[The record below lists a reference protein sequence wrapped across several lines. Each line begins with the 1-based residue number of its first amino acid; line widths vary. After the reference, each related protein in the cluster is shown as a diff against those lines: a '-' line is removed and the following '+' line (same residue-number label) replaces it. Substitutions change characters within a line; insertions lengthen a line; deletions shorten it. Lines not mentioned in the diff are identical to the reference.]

1 MKKRP
6 RTLTSFYSPAL
17 TPVTPT
23 VQPDLNLNLER
34 TVETGASANVAEAAI
49 GAVGDEG
56 DTSQQ
61 QETPTSEQVLDI
73 VVDPGLRKSIDEY
86 DVNIR
91 DAVRREYLLRGPCQ
105 PICHTY
111 PKKKIGDRL
120 RSFHDSW
127 FKNFNWLEYSVAKD
141 AAFCFYCYIF
151 KQQRQE
157 NFGVDAFTNN
167 GF

>member
-1 MKKRP
+1 LKVKVVKLFIDVDWRMKKRP

-23 VQPDLNLNLER
+23 VQPDLNLNLKR
-34 TVETGASANVAEAAI
+34 TVATIASTNVAEEITIEPKPATE
-49 GAVGDEG
+49 AVGDEG

-61 QETPTSEQVLDI
+61 QETPTSEQVFNI
-73 VVDPGLRKSIDEY
+73 VVDPGLRKLIDEY

-91 DAVRREYLLRGPCQ
+91 DVVRREYLLRGPCQ

-127 FKNFNWLEYSVAKD
+127 LEL
-141 AAFCFYCYIF
+141 
-151 KQQRQE
+151 
-157 NFGVDAFTNN
+157 
-167 GF
+167 

>member
-1 MKKRP
+1 LKVKVVKLFIDVDWRMKKRP

-23 VQPDLNLNLER
+23 VQSDLNLNLKR
-34 TVETGASANVAEAAI
+34 TVATIASTNVAEEITIEPKPATE
-49 GAVGDEG
+49 AVGDEG

-61 QETPTSEQVLDI
+61 QETPTSEQVFNI
-73 VVDPGLRKSIDEY
+73 VVDPGLRKLIDEY

-91 DAVRREYLLRGPCQ
+91 DVVRREYLLRGPCQ

-127 FKNFNWLEYSVAKD
+127 LEL
-141 AAFCFYCYIF
+141 
-151 KQQRQE
+151 
-157 NFGVDAFTNN
+157 
-167 GF
+167 